1 MNLKDFTYGL
11 ILLII
16 PLILILVIHRFY
28 IYNKCHYNKECI
40 KKKITND
47 MNNINNKLLNLNFYT
62 NNSQEDNSDEEIEG
76 FFGGFGDWL
85 YNNVGGG
92 STNNN
97 MSVPNNNKL
106 NPLNSIN
113 PPENLNNAVNS
124 NNDINP
130 KLNNK
135 NVHEGIKDSSNDELL
150 NSINQK
156 KDNIKKFTNEKIDS
170 SQDFNK
176 LKNVNSR
183 LEEEI
188 KTKINNIKNSNKL
201 NDLSNNQLEQNKL
214 NDLPNKKEKKDEI
227 KEKNQQ
233 KNNLEIPRMN
243 LFKECNFYSDK
254 CPPGFNDFGSIGLSG
269 LDKNVMLSCGNVEN
283 TKPAKA
289 IARIKN
295 NALEEIIILDKG
307 HGYNPDKPPIVTV
320 VGGKGNG
327 AHAEAIID
335 DDGYLKLIKII
346 HPGNF
351 YTETPNII
359 IEPPL
364 MNSNCHFCCK
374 TN

>member
-135 NVHEGIKDSSNDELL
+135 NVDEGIRDSSNDELL

-176 LKNVNSR
+176 LKNINSR

>member
-106 NPLNSIN
+106 NPLKFNKSSRKFKYVI
-113 PPENLNNAVNS
+113 NS

-135 NVHEGIKDSSNDELL
+135 NEIHEGIKDSSNDELL

-176 LKNVNSR
+176 LK
-183 LEEEI
+183 
-188 KTKINNIKNSNKL
+188 
-201 NDLSNNQLEQNKL
+201 
-214 NDLPNKKEKKDEI
+214 
-227 KEKNQQ
+227 
-233 KNNLEIPRMN
+233 
-243 LFKECNFYSDK
+243 C
-254 CPPGFNDFGSIGLSG
+254 
-269 LDKNVMLSCGNVEN
+269 
-283 TKPAKA
+283 
-289 IARIKN
+289 
-295 NALEEIIILDKG
+295 
-307 HGYNPDKPPIVTV
+307 
-320 VGGKGNG
+320 
-327 AHAEAIID
+327 
-335 DDGYLKLIKII
+335 
-346 HPGNF
+346 
-351 YTETPNII
+351 
-359 IEPPL
+359 
-364 MNSNCHFCCK
+364 
-374 TN
+374 